1 MSSTFREIRATSLVL
16 QSFAP
21 QLRRKEVLRRTD
33 NKNTE
38 VILSVGSRKADLRNE
53 AVDIYKLC
61 RSFDIR
67 LTVEW
72 ISRDFNEEADEL
84 SRIEDCNDYMIDPS
98 WFARLDSCL
107 GPHTIDRFAS
117 VKTKQLDRFCSRF
130 LGPGCEAVDAFT
142 VSWVGD

>member
-1 MSSTFREIRATSLVL
+1 MGNRSVEESKMSSTFRELRTTSLAL

-21 QLRRKEVLRRTD
+21 QLQGKEVLHRTD

-38 VILSVGSRKADLRNE
+38 IIHKADLHNE

-72 ISRDFNEEADEL
+72 ILTR
-84 SRIEDCNDYMIDPS
+84 
-98 WFARLDSCL
+98 RLTSYHRLKIVTITCICL
-107 GPHTIDRFAS
+107 ILRSLLT
-117 VKTKQLDRFCSRF
+117 
-130 LGPGCEAVDAFT
+130 
-142 VSWVGD
+142 

>member
-1 MSSTFREIRATSLVL
+1 MGNWSVEESKMSSTFRELRTTSLAL

-21 QLRRKEVLRRTD
+21 QLQGKEVLRRTD

-38 VILSVGSRKADLRNE
+38 IILSVGSRKADLHNE

-72 ISRDFNEEADEL
+72 ILTR
-84 SRIEDCNDYMIDPS
+84 
-98 WFARLDSCL
+98 RLTSYHRSKIVTITCICL
-107 GPHTIDRFAS
+107 ILRSLLT
-117 VKTKQLDRFCSRF
+117 
-130 LGPGCEAVDAFT
+130 
-142 VSWVGD
+142 